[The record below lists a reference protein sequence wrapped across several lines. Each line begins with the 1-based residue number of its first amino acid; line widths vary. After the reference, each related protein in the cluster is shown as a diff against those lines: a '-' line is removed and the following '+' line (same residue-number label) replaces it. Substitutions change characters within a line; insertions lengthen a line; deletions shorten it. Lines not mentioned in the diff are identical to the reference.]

1 VRRASSHLLFLSCS
15 RRTGRTTIA
24 LMIFEPPHEE
34 LSDEEIA
41 AVLHE
46 SIAAAGGLSRQA
58 DLLLAG
64 VCAEHLVDGL
74 RAARLLVIRPAQWRI
89 HP

>member
-1 VRRASSHLLFLSCS
+1 
-15 RRTGRTTIA
+15 
-24 LMIFEPPHEE
+24 MIFEPPHEE